1 MEFIIRTEKGFFTG
15 FDEEKVTY
23 VVETHP
29 YAQACAIHYDTIE
42 EAQEDADIFGGTVV
56 NINDLNSTLKNEKSQ
71 MNNNLFEYKDE
82 EFNAKN
88 LDAAMTRFL
97 DEAWGV
103 HYVKHLE
110 SKGADTKKIGA
121 IKDIKDIEYEH
132 FYVLKQELENGDIL
146 NFEVW
151 LNDDGT
157 YEGLAQEVIA

>member
-1 MEFIIRTEKGFFTG
+1 MKMKE
-15 FDEEKVTY
+15 
-23 VVETHP
+23 
-29 YAQACAIHYDTIE
+29 IE
-42 EAQEDADIFGGTVV
+42 
-56 NINDLNSTLKNEKSQ
+56 
-71 MNNNLFEYKDE
+71 LFEYKDE

-121 IKDIKDIEYEH
+121 VKDIKDIEYEH
-132 FYVLKQELENGDIL
+132 FYVLMQELENGDIL
-146 NFEVW
+146 NFKVW

-157 YEGLAQEVIA
+157 YQGLAQEVKEL